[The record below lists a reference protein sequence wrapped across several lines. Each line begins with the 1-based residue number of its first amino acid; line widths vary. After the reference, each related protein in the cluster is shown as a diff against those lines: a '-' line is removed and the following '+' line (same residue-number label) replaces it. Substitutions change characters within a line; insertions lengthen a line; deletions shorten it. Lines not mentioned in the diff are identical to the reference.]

1 MRKPKYAIVEPTDEK
16 GCLLRG
22 RGLRRPQR
30 TAEEAGASPT
40 TRGEG
45 QKVDRVVCR
54 GDPSLGTKQAFK
66 IKLELSPPSA
76 TLREKDCFKRF
87 NLVNVTCLTLSENL
101 EKYLG
106 QREEGYLWSNTIMQ
120 ADTFQRFR
128 LQAFRI
134 FFLYA
139 TTFYCL
145 NYANL

>member
-1 MRKPKYAIVEPTDEK
+1 MFASRSRAAAAAANGGGGGSIADDTR
-16 GCLLRG
+16 RG
-22 RGLRRPQR
+22 
-30 TAEEAGASPT
+30 A
-40 TRGEG
+40 
-45 QKVDRVVCR
+45 KVDRVVCR

-76 TLREKDCFKRF
+76 TLRGKDCFERF
-87 NLVNVTCLTLSENL
+87 NLVNFTCLTFSENL